1 MRECQLRLEV
11 SVVCGDAYT
20 ASVEGL
26 LQAGKGVLQ
35 LEKTDFL
42 CYNTEEMTTHT
53 PSCHSAVSRAFV
65 TAAFVCMTLGSAAAE
80 LMTAQVFNGG
90 GLEDGINIA
99 ENIEGP
105 VTGGDARSLIERILL
120 SVLNFLALAAVIAI
134 IVAGIILIVSGGNEE
149 SKDRAKRIILY
160 AIIGLLII
168 FFARLIVGIFTGGIF
183 FE

>member
-1 MRECQLRLEV
+1 
-11 SVVCGDAYT
+11 
-20 ASVEGL
+20 
-26 LQAGKGVLQ
+26 
-35 LEKTDFL
+35 
-42 CYNTEEMTTHT
+42 
-53 PSCHSAVSRAFV
+53 
-65 TAAFVCMTLGSAAAE
+65 MTLGSAAAE